1 MKSKIHEYQKT
12 NIKNMSK
19 KIVFVLSVLAFISC
33 KKESQES
40 FGKPETTIETTTEV
54 QKPEEL
60 GKEIFNGKGACVACH
75 KPDVKLVGP
84 SLQDIAKIY
93 KDKNGDMVT
102 FLKGEGE
109 AIVDPTQYEVMKANF
124 AITKTFSDEELKA
137 LEAYVYSTLK

>member
-1 MKSKIHEYQKT
+1 MKKVIFL
-12 NIKNMSK
+12 
-19 KIVFVLSVLAFISC
+19 VSVLVLISC
-33 KKESQES
+33 KKESEES
-40 FGKPETTIETTTEV
+40 FGKVETTTEV
-54 QKPEEL
+54 QKPEDL
-60 GKEIFNGKGACVACH
+60 GKEIFHGKGACVACH

-124 AITKTFSDEELKA
+124 AITKTFSVEELKA
-137 LEAYVYSTLK
+137 LEAYIYSSLK